1 MLQLVQEAG
10 KQSRSS
16 FHSLCLVHFGTK
28 LIPLRLRFTYTEA
41 MAARICNE
49 VIRERTQSREA
60 SLELSQLSTW
70 WSQCSQRDHITVER
84 FYSFLHK
91 QQRVWKNWFSKTR
104 PQPDSERFINFL
116 GIKLFVQAGG
126 IMDWKAMPGVTCSP
140 RWSTSRN
147 WFRQPAQLRTKC
159 TARSKQMSTVVNFGS
174 DRSVHNDRR
183 KLAGD
188 PRMAFASTSRDY
200 TSEESGSNSYIPQ
213 KNMKHIHTHSKQSEW
228 WYKWQRNWKSL
239 KQQAITT

>member
-1 MLQLVQEAG
+1 M
-10 KQSRSS
+10 
-16 FHSLCLVHFGTK
+16 
-28 LIPLRLRFTYTEA
+28 
-41 MAARICNE
+41 
-49 VIRERTQSREA
+49 
-60 SLELSQLSTW
+60 
-70 WSQCSQRDHITVER
+70 ER

-147 WFRQPAQLRTKC
+147 WFRQPAQLQTKC

-200 TSEESGSNSYIPQ
+200 TSEESGSNSYPQ
-213 KNMKHIHTHSKQSEW
+213 KIWNTSIHTANSPNGDTNDRETESPWSSKRLPHKLDRTLRTRSGRIW
-228 WYKWQRNWKSL
+228 PH
-239 KQQAITT
+239 